1 MYPFSPKLPSHPGC
15 HITLSRVPLAIQW
28 IVPPHL
34 KQAETSPPPDTH
46 TLFCSKTFSVIQDWW
61 SSHSVVSESYDP
73 MDCSLPGSS
82 VHGIS
87 QARILGWV
95 AISFS
100 KGSSLPRDLIRVS
113 CIGSRF
119 FTTEPPGK
127 QSHKSLLF
135 LNTFFFF
142 YINFNYFLSY
152 IT

>member
-87 QARILGWV
+87 QARILEWI

-100 KGSSLPRDLIRVS
+100 RESSWHRDWICVS
-113 CIGSRF
+113 GIAGRF
-119 FTTEPPGK
+119 FTVEP
-127 QSHKSLLF
+127 SAKSLSSHSL
-135 LNTFFFF
+135 
-142 YINFNYFLSY
+142 YILSLS
-152 IT
+152 ITNIFSTI